1 MRVAV
6 VSQFFPPEPCAAAN
20 RVEALTA
27 ALLRAGHDVTVVTAF
42 PSFPSGRMQ
51 KSDRLKLIRRESRN
65 GALVVR
71 VLTMRFNGLPAARF
85 MHWTVTACAFLVY
98 LLTTRMRFDAM
109 IVTVPP
115 ITLAIPAI
123 IGSRRHRA
131 KLVVD
136 VRDVYPDVAIAMGEW
151 REGSFLARAAEL
163 VVRALYRRA
172 ALISTVTPTTLRQI
186 ASRSVDSSRLLLAPN
201 GADEPATGEQAE
213 PHQRFTAVYAGNLGL
228 ATDVDVLIDAA
239 AQLAADESISIGI
252 VGDGAQA
259 QRMKE
264 RIRAANLSNISL
276 LGALPREETLRM
288 LALARVALVPL
299 RKGISDSIPTKIFDA
314 FSVGCPVVVCG
325 DGEARAVAMKSEG
338 GDAVPAGDAEAL
350 AKAIARFAILDDGAR
365 SAYGERGR
373 AFVRRFYS
381 RGAIMDDLCARI
393 KYAQP

>member
-6 VSQFFPPEPCAAAN
+6 LSQFFPPEPCAAAN
-20 RVEALTA
+20 RVDALTA

-42 PSFPSGRMQ
+42 PSFPSGRME

-71 VLTMRFNGLPAARF
+71 VLTMRFRGLPAARF

-123 IGSRRHRA
+123 VGSRRHRA

-151 REGSFLARAAEL
+151 REGSFVARAAEL

-201 GADEPATGEQAE
+201 GADEPPAADEHAQ
-213 PHQRFTAVYAGNLGL
+213 PQQRFTAVYAGNLGL
-228 ATDVDVLIDAA
+228 ATDVDVLVDAA
-239 AQLAADESISIGI
+239 AQLAPDESISIGI

-276 LGALPREETLRM
+276 IGALPREETLRM
-288 LALARVALVPL
+288 LTQAKVALVPL

-325 DGEARAVAMKSEG
+325 DGEARAIAMKSQG
-338 GDAVPAGDAEAL
+338 GDAVPAGDADAL
-350 AKAIARFAILDDGAR
+350 AKAITRFAILDDGAR
-365 SAYGERGR
+365 SVYGERGR

-393 KYAQP
+393 